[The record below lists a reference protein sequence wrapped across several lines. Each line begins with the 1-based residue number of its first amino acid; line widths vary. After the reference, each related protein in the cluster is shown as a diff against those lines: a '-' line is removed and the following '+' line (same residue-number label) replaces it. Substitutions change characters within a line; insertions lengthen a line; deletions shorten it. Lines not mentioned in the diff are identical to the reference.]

1 VKTIA
6 RQQITVPRLTIS
18 SGSSGSEAV
27 DWQNFANG
35 GVQAHDTANR
45 QLAITLQSTALQ
57 EATIQARNKLD
68 DEASWS
74 LFGVHTT
81 ASVVPASTTPTK
93 VSVTQVNSNLL
104 INISDD
110 PPPES
115 RWRWKE
121 TFTPLHHKPKPIS
134 EGSLLD

>member
-1 VKTIA
+1 MKTVA

-35 GVQAHDTANR
+35 GIQVHNAASR

-57 EATIQARNKLD
+57 EATIQARHKLD

-93 VSVTQVNSNLL
+93 VSVIQVNSNLL
-104 INISDD
+104 IDISDD
-110 PPPES
+110 PPLEP
-115 RWRWKE
+115 RLRWKD

>member
-1 VKTIA
+1 MKTVA
-6 RQQITVPRLTIS
+6 RQKITVPRLTIS

-35 GVQAHDTANR
+35 GVQAHDTANH

-81 ASVVPASTTPTK
+81 ASASTTPTK

-104 INISDD
+104 IDISDD

>member
-1 VKTIA
+1 M
-6 RQQITVPRLTIS
+6 
-18 SGSSGSEAV
+18 

-35 GVQAHDTANR
+35 GLQAHDAANR
-45 QLAITLQSTALQ
+45 QLAITLQSAALQ

-68 DEASWS
+68 DEASRS

-81 ASVVPASTTPTK
+81 ASMVPASTTPTK
-93 VSVTQVNSNLL
+93 VSVIQVNSNLL

-110 PPPES
+110 PPPEPG
-115 RWRWKE
+115 WGWKE
-121 TFTPLHHKPKPIS
+121 AFTPLHRKPKPIS